1 MGMFKDFPHYIA
13 WTDSMKSDDGFVG
26 LIEYQPK
33 RRGAQVNVLWVVA
46 PNCVCASEAETL
58 ADNMLQEISDI
69 TVEGNVVYSD
79 GVNL

>member
-46 PNCVCASEAETL
+46 LNCVCEAETL